1 MRTVC
6 KAEVGFPAKGRGPG
20 VGRTEDSNVGRGSS
34 FGGVVCAQEQRG
46 GSPEA
51 PLSLWQ
57 WREAISPHHGSAHGH
72 KIWDDVGFSH

>member
-34 FGGVVCAQEQRG
+34 SWRCGVCTGAERG
-46 GSPEA
+46 EPGSTPE
-51 PLSLWQ
+51 SL
-57 WREAISPHHGSAHGH
+57 AVA
-72 KIWDDVGFSH
+72 